1 MAKYCPINSSANG
14 AHRCLGNN
22 CSFSMGD
29 GGCLFQEALNVYI
42 NEKKENIKAKE
53 EILETFKQT
62 KYSSGTAIYPLFDST
77 CFNFDKISTPEGW
90 ENLQGGL

>member
-1 MAKYCPINSSANG
+1 MAKYCPINSG
-14 AHRCLGNN
+14 AHGANRCLGSD
-22 CSFSMGD
+22 CSFSMSD

-53 EILETFKQT
+53 EILENLKQT
-62 KYSSGTAIYPLFDST
+62 KYSSSSYPFFDPIY
-77 CFNFDKISTPEGW
+77 FNSCNISTTEGW

>member
-1 MAKYCPINSSANG
+1 MAKYCPINNSAHG
-14 AHRCLGNN
+14 AHRCLGND

-29 GGCLFQEALNVYI
+29 GRCLFQEALNVYI

-53 EILETFKQT
+53 EILETFKQI
-62 KYSSGTAIYPLFDST
+62 YSPGTPIYPFFDSI
-77 CFNFDKISTPEGW
+77 CFNVDKISTSEGW